1 MFASQAISS
10 GSHRR
15 LAHKKVIASVDQV
28 RSETVV
34 YFLGLIFLVLLCSL
48 FYIWSRIQILN
59 VGYLINKEVLLK
71 DQLVEENKRL
81 ILEGAIL
88 KSPVRLEKM
97 AKNDYQMQLPGQ
109 AQVLNQVELKPM
121 EVEHKT
127 VQKKEISTQAALH
140 PSKVEKKSK
149 DQKSLKIV
157 ALKKPSSKNNSL
169 KNSHVEKKNDQK
181 LKSLR
186 SEVVTKTNK
195 KLM

>member
-10 GSHRR
+10 ASHRR

-48 FYIWSRIQILN
+48 FYIWSRIQIVN

-71 DQLVEENKRL
+71 DQLGEENKRL

-97 AKNDYQMQLPGQ
+97 AKGEYQMQLPDQ
-109 AQVLNQVELKPM
+109 AQVLNHLQLKPM
-121 EVEHKT
+121 EVEAKA
-127 VQKKEISTQAALH
+127 VRKKEISIQASLH
-140 PSKVEKKSK
+140 SSKVDRKSK
-149 DQKSLKIV
+149 DQKSSKII
-157 ALKKPSSKNNSL
+157 ALKKSSSKNNYL
-169 KNSHVEKKNDQK
+169 NNPHVEKKNDQK

>member
-10 GSHRR
+10 SSHRR

-48 FYIWSRIQILN
+48 FYIWSRIQIVN

-97 AKNDYQMQLPGQ
+97 AKNDYQMKLPDQ
-109 AQVLNQVELKPM
+109 AQVLNQLEVKPM
-121 EVEHKT
+121 EAEHKI
-127 VQKKEISTQAALH
+127 VQTKEISTQAAFH
-140 PSKVEKKSK
+140 PSKVGKKYK
-149 DQKSLKIV
+149 DQKVAKIL
-157 ALKKPSSKNNSL
+157 ALKKPSSKNNSSS
-169 KNSHVEKKNDQK
+169 NSHVEKKSDPK

-186 SEVVTKTNK
+186 SEVVAKTNK